1 MPRKVFTA
9 GEVLA
14 AADVNTF
21 LMDQSVM
28 SFAGTAARGSAI
40 GTATEGMLTYL
51 NDSDSYESWNGSAWV
66 GIGGGA
72 ATNAII
78 NGAFEINQRG
88 FTSSTTS
95 GLIGFDRWIMIAI
108 DGTSTYSAESFT
120 PGTAPVASLEG
131 SNFARLVTTGQ
142 TLASAQ
148 TNLRQNIENVRT
160 LAGQTVTVSFYAKA
174 ASGNPKISVEGQQV
188 FGSGGSSTV
197 NKDFGQ
203 ATLTTSWQRFSLT
216 QNLDGISGKTVG
228 TNSYLG
234 LNLFVSAGTDL
245 NARTGSLGIQSNT
258 FDIWGVQVESGSTA
272 TAFRR
277 NANSLQGE
285 LAACQ
290 RYYFRQTGAAATRFG
305 VGNSN
310 QTTGAELVHYFP
322 VEMRVA
328 PTAIETSGTAGDY
341 SVRESNVNVVATSVP
356 SFQGANKNNGNLLVT
371 VASGLTVGRGA
382 FGRFFTD
389 NGFIGWSAE
398 L

>member
-14 AADVNTF
+14 ASDVNTF

-51 NDSDSYESWNGSAWV
+51 ADSDSFEFWNGTAYT
-66 GIGGGA
+66 GLGGA

-95 GLIGFDRWIMIAI
+95 AVIGFDRWLLIAV
-108 DGTSTYSAESFT
+108 DGTATYSAESFT

-258 FDIWGVQVESGSTA
+258 FDIWGVQVEAGSAGTP
-272 TAFRR
+272 FKR

-290 RYYFRQTGAAATRFG
+290 RYYFRQTGATASRFAIG
-305 VGNSN
+305 SSN
-310 QTTGAELVHYFP
+310 TTTSAELASQFP
-322 VEMRVA
+322 VTMRVA
-328 PTAIETSGTAGDY
+328 PTAIDTTGNVADY
-341 SVRESNVNVVATSVP
+341 SIRESNSTFVASSIPVIAGSNQNT
-356 SFQGANKNNGNLLVT
+356 GNLNYS

-382 FGRFFTD
+382 VGRFNTD